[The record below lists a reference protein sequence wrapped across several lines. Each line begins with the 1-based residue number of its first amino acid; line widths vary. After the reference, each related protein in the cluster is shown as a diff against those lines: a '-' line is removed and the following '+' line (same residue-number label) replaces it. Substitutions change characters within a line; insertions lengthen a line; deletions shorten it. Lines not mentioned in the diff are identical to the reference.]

1 MASTYVSAA
10 SGGGETLAMPTHQA
24 GDLLV
29 MFAYPGVGTIGATPT
44 GWVPRI
50 ENSLSGGRGGIVA
63 WKTALSSSET
73 SGTWT
78 SAVLLACGVYR
89 SDAGLYLM
97 VGGLGPTTG
106 LNAAFIRY
114 FNIAVNN
121 IVRSGGARFVGMV
134 GTATDD
140 VANTAPSGM
149 INRTSLATADGE
161 IAIHDTNASD
171 GTAWSN
177 TDVATTSVTYRSA
190 VVEVFETDIPIS
202 SGGAAFQLVGGGG
215 LVY

>member
-10 SGGGETLAMPTHQA
+10 SGGGETLAMPTHQT

-29 MFAYPGVGTIGATPT
+29 MFAYPGAGIIGAMPA
-44 GWVPRI
+44 GWVPRL
-50 ENSLSGGRGGIVA
+50 ESGLSGGRGGIVA
-63 WKTALSSSET
+63 WKTALSGSES
-73 SGTWT
+73 SGTWAD
-78 SAVLLACGVYR
+78 AVLLACAVYR
-89 SDAGLYLM
+89 SDVGVYLA
-97 VGGLGPTTG
+97 VGGLGTSA
-106 LNAAFIRY
+106 LLSSAFIRY
-114 FNIAVNN
+114 LNIVANN
-121 IVRSGGARFVGMV
+121 TVRSGGARFVGMA
-134 GTATDD
+134 GTTTDD

-171 GTAWSN
+171 GTAWST
-177 TDVATTSVTYRSA
+177 TDVATTSVTYRSS
-190 VVEVFETDIPIS
+190 VIEVFETDIPIS